1 MELYAETIITPEE
14 LESCEVLNKEI
25 ILTRCNIII
34 KGKVLNL
41 KKEPIKDAIIF
52 VQSVNYGYKPPK
64 VMHEAYVITNAC
76 GEYVINIKKK
86 HKVIYKLDIYE
97 PIIKP
102 KL

>member
-1 MELYAETIITPEE
+1 MELYAETIITPKE
-14 LESCEVLNKEI
+14 LESREVLNKEI

-34 KGKVLNL
+34 KGKVFNL
-41 KKEPIKDAIIF
+41 KKEPIKDAVIF
-52 VQSVNYGYKPPK
+52 IKSVNYSYKPPK